1 MKLVRFSDQYRQNL
15 VGILDGDTIYATT
28 WAGDMLDL
36 LRSGIKPSM
45 SYTYRY
51 PIDKVKIQA
60 PYIPPKIV
68 CIGRNYVDHAKEMG
82 NEAPEKPF
90 LFAKFSSSVIGTG
103 DTIRWS
109 SALTAQVDWE
119 GELAVIIG
127 KGGRNIQPENAYD
140 HVFGYSI
147 ANDVSARDL
156 QANDGQW
163 ARAKGM
169 DTFCPFG
176 PVIITRDEIPDPH
189 DLTLT
194 TTVNG
199 EQVQSASTSLMI
211 HKIPDLIAYIS
222 NAFTLESGDLI
233 LTGTPAGVGKGM
245 NPPRFLTTG
254 DEVSVTISGIG
265 TLQNSCLIEV

>member
-1 MKLVRFSDQYRQNL
+1 MKLVRFSDEFRQNL
-15 VGILDGDTIYATT
+15 VGILDGDTVYATT

-51 PIDKVKIQA
+51 PVGKVKIQA

-68 CIGRNYVDHAKEMG
+68 CIGRNYVDHAKELG
-82 NEAPEKPF
+82 NIAPEKPF
-90 LFAKFSSSVIGTG
+90 LFAKFSSSVIATG

-109 SALTAQVDWE
+109 SALTSQVDWE

-127 KGGRNIQPENAYD
+127 KSGRNIKPENAYE
-140 HVFGYSI
+140 HVFGYSV

-156 QANDGQW
+156 QENDGQW

-176 PVIITRDEIPDPH
+176 PVIVTRDEIADPH
-189 DLTLT
+189 DLILT

-199 EQVQSASTSLMI
+199 EQVQQANTSLMI

-222 NAFTLESGDLI
+222 QAFKLESGDVI

-245 NPPRFLTTG
+245 KPPCFLKTG
-254 DEVSVTISGIG
+254 DVVAVNISGIG
-265 TLQNSCLIEV
+265 TISNVCHVED